1 MDLNLEL
8 YLYPDV
14 IVHVFYAITIIVL
27 IAIAGKIAITSIN
40 KKQKIKEVEKD
51 DNRGNQ
57 KRSTKTDVHESR

>member
-8 YLYPDV
+8 HLYPDV

-27 IAIAGKIAITSIN
+27 IAIAGKIAITSIS
-40 KKQKIKEVEKD
+40 KKPKIKEVEKD

>member
-8 YLYPDV
+8 HLYPDV
-14 IVHVFYAITIIVL
+14 IVHVFYAITIIVM
-27 IAIAGKIAITSIN
+27 IAIVGKIAITSIN
-40 KKQKIKEVEKD
+40 KKPKIKEVEKD

>member
-14 IVHVFYAITIIVL
+14 IVHVFYAITIIVM

-40 KKQKIKEVEKD
+40 KRPKIKEVGKD

>member
-8 YLYPDV
+8 HLYPDV

-27 IAIAGKIAITSIN
+27 IAIVGKIAITSIS
-40 KKQKIKEVEKD
+40 KKPKIKEVEKD